1 MGGQLIQFLIA
12 IATAVIGLAALAVLV
27 SNRANT
33 AGVIS
38 SAASGFSNIIT
49 AAIKPVS

>member
-1 MGGQLIQFLIA
+1 MGNQVIQFLIA
-12 IATAVIGLAALAVLV
+12 VATAVIGLAALAVLV

-38 SAASGFSNIIT
+38 SATTGFSNIIS